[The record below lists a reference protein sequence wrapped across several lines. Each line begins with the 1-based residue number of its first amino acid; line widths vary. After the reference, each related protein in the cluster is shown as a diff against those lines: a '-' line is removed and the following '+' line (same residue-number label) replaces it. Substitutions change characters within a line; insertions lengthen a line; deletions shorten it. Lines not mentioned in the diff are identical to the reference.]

1 MKMTKILLIPFLLF
15 LLCLAENDAFA
26 QKIKKSQKAS
36 LSQTIAK
43 TEITITYFRPVARG
57 RALFGELVPY
67 DKVWQ
72 PGANNA
78 TVFETTQDI
87 EIEGSTLKAGKYS
100 LWAIP
105 GEKRWT
111 FIFSTKWDA
120 WHTKYPKNDD
130 ALRVEVESLEGMHM
144 ETLAYYFP
152 YIEGKEG
159 TLHFHWGKTMVPLKI
174 LTK

>member
-1 MKMTKILLIPFLLF
+1 MKRFTVLPILFFLF
-15 LLCLAENDAFA
+15 CLAENEALA

-36 LSQTIAK
+36 LSQTIDK

-78 TVFETTQDI
+78 TIFEVTEDI
-87 EIEGSTLKAGKYS
+87 DVEGSTLPAGKYS

-105 GEKRWT
+105 GETQWT
-111 FIFSTKWDA
+111 FIFSNKWDA
-120 WHTKYPKNDD
+120 WHTKYPKKDD
-130 ALRVEVESLEGMHM
+130 ALRVQIESEKGMHM

-152 YIEGKEG
+152 YIEAKEAV
-159 TLHFHWGKTMVPLKI
+159 LHFHWGKTIVPLKI
-174 LTK
+174 STK

>member
-1 MKMTKILLIPFLLF
+1 MKRFTVLPILFFLF
-15 LLCLAENDAFA
+15 CLAESDALA

-36 LSQTIAK
+36 LSQTIDK

-78 TVFETTQDI
+78 TIFEVTEDI
-87 EIEGSTLKAGKYS
+87 DVEGSTLPAGKYS

-105 GEKRWT
+105 GETQWT
-111 FIFSTKWDA
+111 FIFSNKWDA
-120 WHTKYPKNDD
+120 WHTKYPKKDD
-130 ALRVEVESLEGMHM
+130 ALRVQIECEEGMHM
-144 ETLAYYFP
+144 EALAYYFP
-152 YIEGKEG
+152 YIEGKEAV
-159 TLHFHWGKTMVPLKI
+159 LHFHWGKTIVPLKI
-174 LTK
+174 STK